1 MSQKMVLDEE
11 LNDMAEKYALKLA
24 KAGKQLKLSDHDP
37 TLHEIGQGENIGQVC
52 ATDKHFP
59 FEEVTDSW

>member
-1 MSQKMVLDEE
+1 MTLDEK
-11 LNDMAEKYALKLA
+11 LNDMAETYAKKLA

-37 TLHEIGQGENIGQVC
+37 TLGEIGHGENIGQIC